1 MWPLFNAVQFL
12 VYIALYQISL
22 TDDLRLVMKE
32 LKRIFLGEFFDD
44 LHISDRIIRTFGGEP
59 NDHGPD

>member
-12 VYIALYQISL
+12 VYIALWQVNL
-22 TDDLRLVMKE
+22 TDNLRIVMKE

-44 LHISDRIIRTFGGEP
+44 LQISDKIVRFFGGEP
-59 NDHGPD
+59 NYHGPD